1 MKIIIVTLKL
11 DELKQMAEAT
21 FGNLVKA
28 VVDIEREVVA
38 VDAELHSDLEALLLE
53 NGSKQKN
60 LWGINLYPEIQ
71 GDDFVEFDSMINMRP
86 SQGNR
91 SRGIESEGI
100 RKNIVIIVAKRI
112 KK

>member
-1 MKIIIVTLKL
+1 MKIITKTLSL
-11 DELKQMAEAT
+11 NELKQMAVAT
-21 FGNLVKA
+21 FGNLVKS
-28 VVDIEREVVA
+28 VVDIDRELIA

-53 NGSKQKN
+53 NGSKQKS

-91 SRGIESEGI
+91 SRGIENEDR
-100 RKNIVIIVAKRI
+100 RKKIFEIIAKRI
-112 KK
+112 KR

>member
-1 MKIIIVTLKL
+1 MRIITTIL
-11 DELKQMAEAT
+11 DINELKAMATAT

-28 VVDIEREVVA
+28 VVDVERKLIA

-53 NGSKQKN
+53 SGSKQKN

-91 SRGIESEGI
+91 SRGIENEEM
-100 RKNIVIIVAKRI
+100 RKSIIEIVTKRI
-112 KK
+112 KR